1 MIRAYNEIYLYH
13 AQNNLAVCFDYS
25 INILKIPLDVFWNTF
40 INSDLSLFFE
50 SGDAA
55 TIAGKSGIE
64 LAHLLFE
71 LEYKEY
77 PIQMHRSK
85 EYWLG
90 YVLAYYQW
98 FNNISFKE
106 ITRYVTIQNI
116 LYMYYPY
123 HEVDITIFC
132 EQLSEYI
139 RNTKGTTNL
148 KLIRMKLGIS
158 QSQLSKDTGIPLRT
172 IQQYEQGQKNIN
184 KAQVE
189 YLVALSTRLYCSIND
204 LLEI

>member
-1 MIRAYNEIYLYH
+1 MNHAYDKLYLYH

-25 INILKIPLDVFWNTF
+25 INILKIPLDVFWNAF
-40 INSDLSLFFE
+40 INSNFSLFFE
-50 SGDAA
+50 SGDAS

-106 ITRYVTIQNI
+106 ITKHITIQNV
-116 LYMYYPY
+116 LSMYYPY
-123 HEVDITIFC
+123 HETDITTFC
-132 EQLSEYI
+132 
-139 RNTKGTTNL
+139 K
-148 KLIRMKLGIS
+148 KL
-158 QSQLSKDTGIPLRT
+158 D
-172 IQQYEQGQKNIN
+172 
-184 KAQVE
+184 
-189 YLVALSTRLYCSIND
+189 
-204 LLEI
+204 EILNNP